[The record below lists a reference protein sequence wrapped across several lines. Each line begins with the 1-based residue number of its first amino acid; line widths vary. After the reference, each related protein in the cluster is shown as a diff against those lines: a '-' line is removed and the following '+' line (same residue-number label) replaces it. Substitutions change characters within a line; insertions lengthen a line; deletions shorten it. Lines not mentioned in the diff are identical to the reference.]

1 MTLVYLVAGEASG
14 DLLGARLI
22 IALRA
27 ARPDLTF
34 AGVGGDRMAEQGFT
48 SLFPMRELAVM
59 GLAEVLPNIRRLSQR
74 LVQTVADIEARR
86 PAVVV
91 TIDSPGFGLRVA
103 ARVRPKGFTILHY
116 VAPQVWAW
124 RQGRVKRIAK
134 EVDRIL
140 ALLPFEAPFFEKAG
154 IPVDFVG
161 HSILESGA
169 DQGNAAR
176 FRALHNIAPDERIV
190 LIMPGS
196 RRSEVGRLLPT
207 FGAALKLAAGR
218 VPKLRPVVPLA
229 GPVEESVRAVAA
241 SWHPAPILVRDI
253 AEKYDAFAAAEAGII
268 KSGTSSLEVA
278 LAGVPMVVG
287 YRVNP
292 TDRRHRAP
300 PDQGGACQHRQPSRQ
315 THHHPRTDPGR
326 VHAGETLRRAG
337 AAVDRSR
344 RGQRPARRL
353 RHGVRH
359 AAARWRCAER
369 GGGSGGAAGD
379 GSGSPVRLGKEFP
392 RPLLLFVE
400 ILDARGVAST
410 RS

>member
-1 MTLVYLVAGEASG
+1 MTLVYIVAGEASG

-22 IALRA
+22 TALRA
-27 ARPDLTF
+27 ARPDLVF
-34 AGVGGDRMAEQGFT
+34 AGVGGDRMAEQGFV

-74 LVQTVADIEARR
+74 LTQTVADIEARS

-91 TIDSPGFGLRVA
+91 TIDSPGFSLRVA

-124 RQGRVKRIAK
+124 RQGRVKRIAT

-176 FRALHNIAPDERIV
+176 FRALHRIAPDERIV

-292 TDRRHRAP
+292 ITAAIVRRLVKVQYVSIVNLLAKRSIIP
-300 PDQGGACQHRQPSRQ
+300 ELLQQDCTPEKLSTELVRLL
-315 THHHPRTDPGR
+315 TDP
-326 VHAGETLRRAG
+326 
-337 AAVDRSR
+337 
-344 RGQRPARRL
+344 
-353 RHGVRH
+353 
-359 AAARWRCAER
+359 AAAAAQRDGFANVFDMLRPE
-369 GGGSGGAAGD
+369 GGVPSEAAAASVLRAIEGA
-379 GSGSPVRLGKEFP
+379 
-392 RPLLLFVE
+392 
-400 ILDARGVAST
+400 
-410 RS
+410 